1 MDMIIQPRLLRGAAS
16 RPGVAL
22 LLLLLFISGATEARL
37 PLLSQPQP
45 SVLSGQGNPQI
56 LCVVQDVPIAAHV
69 LSWYQQLQG
78 HGPTFLL
85 SQRQGAPP
93 TYGLGVNPRFLA
105 EMDLAQNT
113 ARLTVGNAS
122 PADEGIY
129 YCAMWFSGLYLFGE
143 GTRLFYQAEVQAPA
157 LPPPV
162 LSLFIPA
169 SGPPSVA
176 LCVALGQHP
185 APLRISWVLRGQH
198 REEDEFTG
206 RPGGP
211 LVSWL
216 QLPREAA
223 GTTVSCQGL
232 HQSGAIEAA
241 LYLPGGPGC
250 KELDPNW
257 NETHESSGDIPL
269 AELEHTLA
277 AVTYCYLGLLGATP
291 LYGLILVALWRNRC
305 CLGHLQVSPT
315 QEAQADAGDS
325 RPQEGRGHSPA
336 RALEDEA
343 PSPSD
348 LQDLTEAACV
358 PASTSIQPASS

>member
-143 GTRLFYQAEVQAPA
+143 GTRLFYQ
-157 LPPPV
+157 
-162 LSLFIPA
+162 
-169 SGPPSVA
+169 
-176 LCVALGQHP
+176 GQHP

-269 AELEHTLA
+269 AELEHTLT

-315 QEAQADAGDS
+315 QEAPADAGDS

-348 LQDLTEAACV
+348 LQDLTEAACA

>member
-143 GTRLFYQAEVQAPA
+143 GTRLFYQ
-157 LPPPV
+157 
-162 LSLFIPA
+162 
-169 SGPPSVA
+169 
-176 LCVALGQHP
+176 
-185 APLRISWVLRGQH
+185 
-198 REEDEFTG
+198 
-206 RPGGP
+206 
-211 LVSWL
+211 
-216 QLPREAA
+216 
-223 GTTVSCQGL
+223 
-232 HQSGAIEAA
+232 
-241 LYLPGGPGC
+241 GC

-269 AELEHTLA
+269 AELEHTLT

-315 QEAQADAGDS
+315 QEAPADAGDS

-348 LQDLTEAACV
+348 LQDLTEAACA